1 MRQRGLNIVAKDK
14 GILKLMQEPWKAWE
28 NVEPIE
34 GLSKHDI
41 IELIKAENGNC
52 RYELAFEHK
61 YRAHCVVVEKYD
73 KTISIV
79 DPQTGDRYN
88 ADEYKVEMNN
98 ILFWKIS
105 DAEVSKDG
113 VR

>member
-1 MRQRGLNIVAKDK
+1 ML
-14 GILKLMQEPWKAWE
+14 
-28 NVEPIE
+28 
-34 GLSKHDI
+34 
-41 IELIKAENGNC
+41 
-52 RYELAFEHK
+52 
-61 YRAHCVVVEKYD
+61 EKYD
-73 KTISIV
+73 KTISVV

-113 VR
+113 VIGCRTMN

>member
-1 MRQRGLNIVAKDK
+1 M
-14 GILKLMQEPWKAWE
+14 
-28 NVEPIE
+28 
-34 GLSKHDI
+34 
-41 IELIKAENGNC
+41 
-52 RYELAFEHK
+52 
-61 YRAHCVVVEKYD
+61 VEKYD

-88 ADEYKVEMNN
+88 ANEYKVEMNN

-113 VR
+113 VRGCRTMN